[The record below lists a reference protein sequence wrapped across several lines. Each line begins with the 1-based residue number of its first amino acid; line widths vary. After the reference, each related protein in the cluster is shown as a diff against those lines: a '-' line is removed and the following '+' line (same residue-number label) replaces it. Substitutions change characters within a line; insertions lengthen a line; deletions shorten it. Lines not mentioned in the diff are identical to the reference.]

1 MPENKSTSKKS
12 TSVSDQGTGRG
23 DLGRASY
30 RAEQA
35 RDAVIIFAFGWHPTP
50 GYTDFFEQSMIEIF
64 PPEFIFHSI
73 PPGWMVPQ
81 VLTPFSIWVM
91 FGATEPIKTVTV
103 HDADGAHE
111 IDVEQTADTLA
122 AANQRATWVVGHVV
136 RGGGIGSRAS
146 TLGIGEEEP
155 GPTWFQGEEDL
166 RFGGG
171 VGARASTMGIGE
183 EEPGPTWVQG
193 EEDLRFGRGLGTR
206 ATTMATG
213 EEGGGPTTMATGEED
228 ITGPTTMAVGEESGG
243 PTTMATGEEEARAGA
258 TFIPPP
264 ITTMAVAEEAVFTT
278 LRLGEEGGGGTTALA
293 TTLDLG
299 EESQTFRLAN
309 TTMAIGEEDP
319 TTLAVGEENP
329 TTQAAGEEGGPTTL
343 ALGEETTVAVRTNPF
358 GTF

>member
-12 TSVSDQGTGRG
+12 TSVSDQGTGG
-23 DLGRASY
+23 ADLGRASY

-64 PPEFIFHSI
+64 PPEFIFHSV

-91 FGATEPIKTVTV
+91 FGASEPIKTVTV

-111 IDVEQTADTLA
+111 IDVEQTETLA

-136 RGGGIGSRAS
+136 RGGGVGARAS

-155 GPTWFQGEEDL
+155 GPTWV
-166 RFGGG
+166 R
-171 VGARASTMGIGE
+171 
-183 EEPGPTWVQG
+183 G
-193 EEDLRFGRGLGTR
+193 EEDLRFGRGVGTG

-213 EEGGGPTTMATGEED
+213 EEGGGPTTMATGEE
-228 ITGPTTMAVGEESGG
+228 
-243 PTTMATGEEEARAGA
+243 AGA
-258 TFIPPP
+258 IFGGPP
-264 ITTMAVAEEAVFTT
+264 ITTMAVAEEAAPTT
-278 LRLGEEGGGGTTALA
+278 LAVGEEGGGTTTLA

-309 TTMAIGEEDP
+309 TTLAVGEEDP

-329 TTQAAGEEGGPTTL
+329 TTQAVGEEGGPTTL
-343 ALGEETTVAVRTNPF
+343 AVGEETTVAVRTSPF